1 MIPIEDNQNNEN
13 NPNVVKDK
21 AKQIVKKMAKRVG
34 RKLLVILLPI
44 TIVLV
49 LISAITWFVFMDEGT
64 WNDKEKGNPSTY
76 TKNVKISPTD
86 GITTDKMELIKKAL
100 SALGYTDERIE
111 EMDEAEIIKILQLSQ
126 KLNRVITKIDDCT
139 VGELLWC
146 VNNEYSKYLKKPE
159 DLEYLLNA
167 EVVTQYPNIDGLSED
182 KLNGIIK
189 FARLGDNSD
198 TNGDGVVNIYD
209 IVDIESI
216 RNRADI
222 VNMQDAKEK
231 NRKLKEEIN
240 KQIEASSFV
249 LKYISESEFDTKF
262 NNYINTGNKD
272 VFNYFTID
280 DQENVI
286 VATWSEE
293 HGEFSSNN
301 TALQNRKKIKAGH
314 TESTIQSEYDS
325 RYKVTASSTDNISA
339 EYVTYTANKTPINY
353 KSNVQKYT
361 LPFEYLWSLL
371 VMGESDDFVLSL
383 AELAYESQMVVGIY
397 DTVTTDIIT
406 NTHDYT
412 ENFREKE
419 IETEDPGGTT
429 ETPWRNEDYS
439 YTEVNKITTKT
450 NTVQFDIMYAS
461 TWVVDV
467 ISDYKKVHTDE
478 VHDPEITTVPDEDW
492 SDNGSYTTHYS
503 YTVGGVDPV
512 TGEDDSETIHVTIE
526 HIKEKKTTAQSYTT
540 QQTMIYDRYEKVK
553 TDVRGKDDID
563 PNTDLNFVKLLRS
576 DQNANALLFKPINV
590 VWLCDMLS
598 QNADTVNMVELT
610 EYLINKAKNPDD
622 TSLSFDFSIF
632 SPSDFNS
639 INAHGGL
646 DLLRQYIRHF
656 EHASPPPTNADGTKY
671 IIEEDGAG
679 NPVVGYGVDIFNGGF
694 ADLFRQSGY
703 STEVGAEVDI
713 EFVDALEEQGIEER
727 LKSVRALTSG
737 LNLKEYQI
745 HALVSRAYNTAGQ
758 DAKGAITVKR
768 GSPSM
773 SFIDAYKTY
782 WNEETDD
789 QFEEKNSNANFSHK
803 LYTQYMSEPTRSKG
817 SILPGLITRRKSEWT
832 LFQTGYYD
840 TLGEWYVDGGA
851 IIQYARAIH
860 EYMENNSYTYCVH
873 GANKYE
879 ECSQFGKTHGLSAT
893 FEASKSNKK
902 TCCATFVS
910 WVLQEAGYLSDSEHT
925 DSASA
930 LNNIL
935 LSKGWQ
941 KVSLSDLEP
950 GDVLYYS
957 GHIEIY
963 AGDGTVYNAGSGN
976 AIRSASPQKKSI
988 SSALYGLRPNN

>member
-21 AKQIVKKMAKRVG
+21 AKQIVKKMAKRIG

-86 GITTDKMELIKKAL
+86 GITTDKMEIIKKAL

-111 EMDEAEIIKILQLSQ
+111 EMDEAEIIKILQISQ
-126 KLNRVITKIDDCT
+126 KLNRVVTKIDDCT

-167 EVVTQYPNIDGLSED
+167 EVVTQYPNIDGLSDD

-222 VNMQDAKEK
+222 VNIQDAKEK

-325 RYKVTASSTDNISA
+325 RYKVTSNSTDNISA
-339 EYVTYTANKTPINY
+339 EYITYTATKTPINY
-353 KSNVQKYT
+353 KAYVQKYT

-397 DTVTTDIIT
+397 DSITTTIDVR
-406 NTHDYT
+406 THDYT

-419 IETEDPGGTT
+419 IETESPGGTT
-429 ETPWRNEDYS
+429 STPWREEKYS
-439 YTEVNKITTKT
+439 YTDIDTVTTKYD
-450 NTVQFDIMYAS
+450 NIQFNIMYAN
-461 TWVVDV
+461 TWFVDV
-467 ISDYKKVHTDE
+467 ILDYKRDHIEEPPSITD
-478 VHDPEITTVPDEDW
+478 TAVPDEDW
-492 SDNGSYTTHYS
+492 SDNGSYTTHSS

-553 TDVRGKDDID
+553 TEVKGKDDIN
-563 PNTDLNFVKLLRS
+563 PNTDLNFVKLLRA

-590 VWLCDMLS
+590 VWLCDMLA
-598 QNADTVNMVELT
+598 QNTDTVDMVELT

-622 TSLSFDFSIF
+622 TSLSFDFGIF
-632 SPSDFNS
+632 EPSAIGGFSGIFGSSVEDKVWYTLRNLGYSEYAVAGVMGNIYAESGFNPEIIEHGSGVGFGLCQWSYGRRTQLEAYAEAKGVSPSDVDTQIEFL
-639 INAHGGL
+639 IAELTPGGGAGG
-646 DLLRQYIRHF
+646 
-656 EHASPPPTNADGTKY
+656 HANYQLMTTEYNGQKYRPSDWKDATNASDAATAFCYTFERPKASSARIDVRTQKAEQYYEMYKGKT
-671 IIEEDGAG
+671 IESDANEIQLKIVEIAQNSSAYGIAARGGYCLAWVNSVYEAAGAKTERKDCA
-679 NPVVGYGVDIFNGGF
+679 YC
-694 ADLFRQSGY
+694 SGY
-703 STEVGAEVDI
+703 YFGVSKDFSNIPLGAAVYGESNTTAGKIYGHVGIYIGNGKVADNIGGVRITTLSSWLASYPNGCWGWTSSTPVNSAYPVT
-713 EFVDALEEQGIEER
+713 QG
-727 LKSVRALTSG
+727 L
-737 LNLKEYQI
+737 I
-745 HALVSRAYNTAGQ
+745 HAGR
-758 DAKGAITVKR
+758 
-768 GSPSM
+768 
-773 SFIDAYKTY
+773 
-782 WNEETDD
+782 
-789 QFEEKNSNANFSHK
+789 H
-803 LYTQYMSEPTRSKG
+803 
-817 SILPGLITRRKSEWT
+817 
-832 LFQTGYYD
+832 
-840 TLGEWYVDGGA
+840 
-851 IIQYARAIH
+851 
-860 EYMENNSYTYCVH
+860 
-873 GANKYE
+873 
-879 ECSQFGKTHGLSAT
+879 
-893 FEASKSNKK
+893 
-902 TCCATFVS
+902 
-910 WVLQEAGYLSDSEHT
+910 
-925 DSASA
+925 
-930 LNNIL
+930 
-935 LSKGWQ
+935 
-941 KVSLSDLEP
+941 
-950 GDVLYYS
+950 
-957 GHIEIY
+957 
-963 AGDGTVYNAGSGN
+963 
-976 AIRSASPQKKSI
+976 
-988 SSALYGLRPNN
+988 